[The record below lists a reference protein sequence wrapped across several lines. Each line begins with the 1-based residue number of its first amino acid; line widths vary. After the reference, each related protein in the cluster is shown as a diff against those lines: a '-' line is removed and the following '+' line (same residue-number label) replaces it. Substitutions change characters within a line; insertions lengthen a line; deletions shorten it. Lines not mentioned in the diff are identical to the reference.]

1 MVLTKTPVR
10 KKFTL
15 AKTWHFRHNT
25 TIPKRKANYMMQ
37 AVKPTDRR
45 VEAQY
50 IMDGVVV
57 MVCKPAKPRKGERTW
72 LSGAKYTVANIGRKG
87 QSLRNNGLAT
97 AKG

>member
-1 MVLTKTPVR
+1 
-10 KKFTL
+10 
-15 AKTWHFRHNT
+15 
-25 TIPKRKANYMMQ
+25 MME

-57 MVCKPAKPRKGERTW
+57 MVCKPAKPRKSERTW
-72 LSGAKYTVANIGRKG
+72 RSGAKYTVANIGRKA
-87 QSLRNNGLAT
+87 QSLRNDGLSH

>member
-1 MVLTKTPVR
+1 
-10 KKFTL
+10 
-15 AKTWHFRHNT
+15 
-25 TIPKRKANYMMQ
+25 MMQ

-72 LSGAKYTVANIGRKG
+72 MSGSKYSVRNLGAKAAT
-87 QSLRNNGLAT
+87 LRNEGLSH

>member
-1 MVLTKTPVR
+1 
-10 KKFTL
+10 
-15 AKTWHFRHNT
+15 
-25 TIPKRKANYMMQ
+25 MMQ

-72 LSGAKYTVANIGRKG
+72 LSGAKYSLANLGGKANT
-87 QSLRNNGLAT
+87 LRNAGLPN

>member
-1 MVLTKTPVR
+1 
-10 KKFTL
+10 
-15 AKTWHFRHNT
+15 
-25 TIPKRKANYMMQ
+25 MMK

-57 MVCKPAKPRKGERTW
+57 MVCKPAKPRRSERTW
-72 LSGAKYTVANIGRKG
+72 TSGAKYSVRNLGGKAV
-87 QSLRNNGLAT
+87 SLRDQGLAG

>member
-1 MVLTKTPVR
+1 M
-10 KKFTL
+10 
-15 AKTWHFRHNT
+15 
-25 TIPKRKANYMMQ
+25 IE

-72 LSGAKYTVANIGRKG
+72 RSGAKYSIANLGGKART
-87 QSLRNNGLAT
+87 LRDAGLSH

>member
-1 MVLTKTPVR
+1 
-10 KKFTL
+10 
-15 AKTWHFRHNT
+15 
-25 TIPKRKANYMMQ
+25 MMK

-72 LSGAKYTVANIGRKG
+72 RGAAKYSIANIGHQAMVTGKRG
-87 QSLRNNGLAT
+87 IRA
-97 AKG
+97 AVDMV

>member
-1 MVLTKTPVR
+1 
-10 KKFTL
+10 
-15 AKTWHFRHNT
+15 
-25 TIPKRKANYMMQ
+25 MMK

-57 MVCKPAKPRKGERTW
+57 MVCKPAKPRRSERTW
-72 LSGAKYTVANIGRKG
+72 TSGAKYSVRNLGAKAVT
-87 QSLRNNGLAT
+87 LRDQGLAG